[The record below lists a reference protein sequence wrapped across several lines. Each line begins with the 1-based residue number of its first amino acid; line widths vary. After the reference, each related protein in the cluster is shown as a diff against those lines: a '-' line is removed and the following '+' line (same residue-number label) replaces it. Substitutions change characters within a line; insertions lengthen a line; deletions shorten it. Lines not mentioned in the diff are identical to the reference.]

1 MTDYTSIQNFSSVS
15 TELLIKCSCFSL
27 LCYYVRSL
35 VNKLSKFQELVSE
48 SNELWDHWYV
58 SLETWREN
66 RIIMTCFPYQIT
78 MNHIKN
84 IEKKAGGVLFY
95 IGDSIQYQNRPDIL
109 MAQNFIENIF
119 IEI

>member
-1 MTDYTSIQNFSSVS
+1 
-15 TELLIKCSCFSL
+15 
-27 LCYYVRSL
+27 
-35 VNKLSKFQELVSE
+35 
-48 SNELWDHWYV
+48 
-58 SLETWREN
+58 
-66 RIIMTCFPYQIT
+66 MTCFPYQIT

>member
-1 MTDYTSIQNFSSVS
+1 MTDYTTIENFSRAS
-15 TELLIKCSCFSL
+15 TELLIQSSCFSL

-48 SNELWDHWYV
+48 SNELWDHWYH
-58 SLETWREN
+58 LRPGEN

-95 IGDSIQYQNRPDIL
+95 IGDSIQY
-109 MAQNFIENIF
+109 
-119 IEI
+119 

>member
-1 MTDYTSIQNFSSVS
+1 MTDYKSIEIFSRMS

-35 VNKLSKFQELVSE
+35 VNKLSKFQELASE
-48 SNELWDHWYV
+48 SNKLWDHWYH
-58 SLETWREN
+58 LRPGEN

-84 IEKKAGGVLFY
+84 IEKKAGGVLFH
-95 IGDSIQYQNRPDIL
+95 IGDSIQY
-109 MAQNFIENIF
+109 
-119 IEI
+119 